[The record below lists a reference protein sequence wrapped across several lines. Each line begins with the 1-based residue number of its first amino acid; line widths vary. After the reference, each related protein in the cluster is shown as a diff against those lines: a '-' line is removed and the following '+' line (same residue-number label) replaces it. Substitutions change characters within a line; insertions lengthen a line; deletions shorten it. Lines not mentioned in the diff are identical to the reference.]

1 MSALEHQEGGDHY
14 KKYPIQPIEYNHANN
29 IPYIEGE
36 CIAKL
41 TRWRDK
47 GGVEDLKKVIHSVQV
62 LIELESKKNA
72 VPCTCGRF
80 VVHGVGYTSPCA
92 RHKT

>member
-1 MSALEHQEGGDHY
+1 MSYLDQQEGGDHY

-47 GGVEDLKKVIHSVQV
+47 GGIGDLKKVIHSVQL
-62 LIELESKKNA
+62 LIELEEKREAWKA
-72 VPCTCGRF
+72 F
-80 VVHGVGYTSPCA
+80 KQETSDS
-92 RHKT
+92 RR